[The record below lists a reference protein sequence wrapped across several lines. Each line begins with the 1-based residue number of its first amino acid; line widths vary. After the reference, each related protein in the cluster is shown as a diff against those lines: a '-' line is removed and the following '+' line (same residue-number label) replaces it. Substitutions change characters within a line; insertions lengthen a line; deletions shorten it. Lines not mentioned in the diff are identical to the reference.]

1 MMMSSLEW
9 GMVYFV
15 GVGGF
20 SALLLLAAKMLG
32 KKSRANMYAAS
43 AFECGFQAMSNAR
56 MPFSLKFYIVAL
68 VFLVFD
74 VELILILPYFCG
86 VMATPWSM
94 LCVFWFMMVLFLGL
108 IHECNEGAME
118 WQ

>member
-1 MMMSSLEW
+1 MAW
-9 GMVYFV
+9 GLV
-15 GVGGF
+15 
-20 SALLLLAAKMLG
+20 SAAKKLG
-32 KKSRANMYAAS
+32 KKSRANSYAGS

-56 MPFSLKFYIVAL
+56 IPFSLKFYIVAL

-74 VELILILPYFCG
+74 VELILILPYFFG
-86 VMATPWSM
+86 VSPTPWVSV
-94 LCVFWFMMVLFLGL
+94 CGFIFMVALYAGL